1 MKNKNIVS
9 ALLLISFVLLGVL
22 VPGGP
27 IETRSFAHIN
37 PVILGAF
44 NTFLTSLGI
53 VSILLV
59 YFVLKDKKWA
69 FIVSAICGISYFL
82 VYVLDLGKIFPVSP
96 DSMPQVLLIIEL
108 VGTIASL
115 PLMFFSILE
124 AFKNVN
130 NGNEQ
135 VADSVEIS
143 KKFVFLIVFLVIVG
157 IGIVVFATKS
167 AMVV

>member
-27 IETRSFAHIN
+27 IETRSFAHID
-37 PVILGAF
+37 PIILGAF

-96 DSMPQVLLIIEL
+96 DSMPQALLIIEL

-143 KKFVFLIVFLVIVG
+143 KMFVFLIVFLVIVG

-167 AMVV
+167 AMGV